1 MDLIWK
7 NNFELR
13 TDLGLRRVCK
23 ESYKPQL
30 GFGYALAR
38 VSFIVAQRCRL
49 YLPGQWMNGICHR
62 IVLRYLEKKY
72 GDVALEFNN
81 LRERT
86 QDVTACKI
94 WCCWW
99 QGYDAAP
106 PLVKLCLDS
115 IRLQAGGCE
124 VCLISRENYGNYV
137 SIPTHI
143 VEKYNQGRIST
154 AHFCDVIRVNLLA
167 RCGGLWIDATVFV
180 SGGIPQDIFARPF
193 YSIRDGKSRY
203 NISNGRWTT
212 FLLASQG
219 SVLMAFLSR
228 MYEAYWERE
237 NEVLDYFLF
246 DYLIEFAYRN
256 NLAVTNEIDAVPL
269 NNRCVHD
276 LQPALMQHFDP
287 EQIGLILE
295 SGLFFKLTY
304 KFNRNKNAERLLH
317 VLAEYNRS
325 FSTKSM

>member
-1 MDLIWK
+1 M
-7 NNFELR
+7 
-13 TDLGLRRVCK
+13 GL
-23 ESYKPQL
+23 
-30 GFGYALAR
+30 GYAFAR
-38 VSFIVAQRCRL
+38 IFFIVAHRCRL
-49 YLPGQWMNGICHR
+49 YLLGRWMNGICHR
-62 IVLRYLEKKY
+62 IVLRYLGKKY
-72 GDVALEFNN
+72 GDVALEFKNF
-81 LRERT
+81 RERT

-137 SIPTHI
+137 SISAHI
-143 VEKYNQGRIST
+143 VEKYNQGQIST

-167 RCGGLWIDATVFV
+167 RSGGLWIDATVFV
-180 SGGIPQDIFARPF
+180 SEGIPQDIFARPF

-203 NISNGRWTT
+203 NVSNGRWTT

-219 SVLMAFLSR
+219 GGTALMTFLSR

-237 NEVLDYFLF
+237 DEVLDYFLF
-246 DYLIEFAYRN
+246 DYLIEFAYRSS
-256 NLAVTNEIDAVPL
+256 LAVRNEIDAVPQ

-276 LQPALMQHFDP
+276 LQPALMQPFDLG
-287 EQIGLILE
+287 QIRLMLE
-295 SGLFFKLTY
+295 GGLFFKLTY
-304 KFNRNKNAERLLH
+304 KFNRNENAERLLH

-325 FSTKSM
+325 FGTKSM